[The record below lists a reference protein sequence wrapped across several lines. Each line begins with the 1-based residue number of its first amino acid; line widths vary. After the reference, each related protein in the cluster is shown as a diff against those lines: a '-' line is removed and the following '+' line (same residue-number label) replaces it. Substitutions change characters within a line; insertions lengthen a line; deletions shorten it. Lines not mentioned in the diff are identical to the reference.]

1 MIKVINELIK
11 KTNYKFD
18 YIDLGGGMGIK
29 YNKNSNSLNYKKYN
43 LEIKKFLEKHN
54 AKIIFEPGRSIIAD
68 TAILITQ
75 IIYIDLQ
82 KKKFYY
88 SGCCYE

>member
-1 MIKVINELIK
+1 MIKVINEVI

-43 LEIKKFLEKHN
+43 LEIKKFLKKHN
-54 AKIIFEPGRSIIAD
+54 VKIIFEPGRSIIAD

-75 IIYIDLQ
+75 IIYIKPS
-82 KKKFYY
+82 KKKILLFWMLL
-88 SGCCYE
+88 